1 MSSCS
6 FLQRKD
12 LISGYSWAY
21 SSTAKIQNLVN
32 NLHVSSSKVLIK
44 NWIDIRRNGT
54 VRVRHEVPHE
64 MKSSAVTDGLKRLWA
79 NTYKSKPR
87 GKPTNAKNDFHRHKH
102 GDHFPIDC
110 TVTGGAGGCLNP
122 RVFSG
127 VHFHPDGS
135 VQGCCRSD
143 RNARDEN
150 KVANSV
156 CSVVIHCFQEVS
168 YKEISAVRF
177 SLYFNKI
184 RVAK

>member
-44 NWIDIRRNGT
+44 NWIDIRSNGT

-87 GKPTNAKNDFHRHKH
+87 GKPTNAKDDFHRHEH
-102 GDHFPIDC
+102 GDHFPIDR

-122 RVFSG
+122 RVSLVYIFTPMA
-127 VHFHPDGS
+127 VYKA
-135 VQGCCRSD
+135 V
-143 RNARDEN
+143 
-150 KVANSV
+150 V
-156 CSVVIHCFQEVS
+156 VVIGMPVTKIKSQIK
-168 YKEISAVRF
+168 YVR
-177 SLYFNKI
+177 
-184 RVAK
+184 

>member
-12 LISGYSWAY
+12 LISGDSGAH
-21 SSTAKIQNLVN
+21 SSTATTQNLVN

-44 NWIDIRRNGT
+44 NWIDIWCNGT
-54 VRVRHEVPHE
+54 VRVRHEVPHK

-79 NTYKSKPR
+79 NTYKSKPG
-87 GKPTNAKNDFHRHKH
+87 GKPANAKSDFHRHEH
-102 GDHFPIDC
+102 GDHFPIDR

-127 VHFHPDGS
+127 VSWCTFSRRWS

-150 KVANSV
+150 KVAN
-156 CSVVIHCFQEVS
+156 
-168 YKEISAVRF
+168 
-177 SLYFNKI
+177 
-184 RVAK
+184 